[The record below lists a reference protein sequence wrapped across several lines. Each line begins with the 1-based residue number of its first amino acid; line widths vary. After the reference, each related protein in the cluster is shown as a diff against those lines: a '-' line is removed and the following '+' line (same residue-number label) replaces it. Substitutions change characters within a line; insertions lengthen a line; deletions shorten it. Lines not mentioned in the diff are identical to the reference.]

1 MANIALPI
9 KSRNDISMETTLPVF
24 SGGVNANNPV
34 LPVSIDELIKA
45 ERESLS
51 DAELAFQKKNG
62 TNAIPSSFD
71 SAERFC
77 NTLKNPPDANQKK
90 PEYDDAINEYIG
102 LLAIFA
108 CRNLLGLNVSSRT
121 IDLSENSH
129 SALLKGLGN
138 QLSQHGNNR
147 ILTYFCID
155 NKPFAYIYKNCIV
168 PIKDKENYRKALISV
183 PFFNGTE
190 KKFNDILAATTN
202 VNDVS
207 SGKLLFKLLLYAFL
221 YNIGGMF
228 NANGSFLQALG
239 APYLDVTQ
247 RVANSCNSVQ
257 PLSFVQIGNAG
268 NTLYDVLMNAPF
280 CPILPDK
287 LFSENALLLQQNNH
301 YKPPCFGEVVY
312 EDERYNVVNPMSREL
327 CDAVSQPNGSI
338 LLDDPDGAPD
348 CTGSN
353 PDEDGCITCRIK
365 LIVNG
370 VRITVQRKYSI
381 SENCKKADKNGI
393 PLESIN
399 MGIDCNINPC
409 SGITNIFR
417 RYIVWNGPECVSVS
431 FPQTLGTFP
440 VTHLSDKAYVAI
452 VEPNMYMPKFAY
464 LNYYDTYC
472 GCIKFPA
479 PIEPI
484 NTMGNTTSSIY
495 LDFGTT
501 NTICLVEYGGNPD
514 YVDIKEYVTM
524 VTGNQGNADFRIYH
538 LLSDA
543 TTNRGA
549 VQSNEMVRSMAICS
563 LESNIYSSPLY
574 RAHALNAGKDA
585 LDMSINEILRQRSAG
600 RTTGA
605 REEALDL
612 ASVNVYDNLKW
623 TDNNLAN
630 EGYRAVVGSIFSSAF
645 AKLLKGGYNPNCAN
659 IYISVPSSMDN
670 KELTLTSNR
679 VTEALK
685 GIRAGLTINGTHYES
700 TAAAYFIINDPNG
713 GVHIGN
719 NLNIGVDIGGGSI
732 DLFSF
737 RSKIGIGDRPI
748 PSYIDSVKNAAG
760 RKILSETFVH
770 AVRHFYK
777 NRANYNTDR
786 NPFFSCFLQGCA
798 PSSSLNSASDNAA
811 ICITETFI
819 PESEFQENAIGDD
832 RIILNTFRR
841 NVLFKTIAVLNYA
854 SEFVKISWPKDE
866 NGNDIDFSN
875 VDVNIILCGNGSS
888 IWDEKWSGADN
899 MIKGNIIN
907 FLMSR
912 IGCRS
917 LNILASKCPKKE
929 TVMGM
934 TYIQN
939 NQSGDGAMNFKLLNV
954 PATLGGGDT
963 ENVQTYVN
971 DLVDQI
977 ISNGL
982 LSVSNDVDSLNAFHS
997 LLKKEVNR
1005 NRVNTAL
1012 NYVLNKDNV
1021 HNKGNDLFL
1030 ADVFLR
1036 LALELP
1042 FIDPYNS

>member
-1 MANIALPI
+1 MAKIALPI
-9 KSRNDISMETTLPVF
+9 KSRNDISMETALPVF
-24 SGGVNANNPV
+24 SGGVNANYPV
-34 LPVSIDELIKA
+34 LPVSIDNLIDA

-71 SAERFC
+71 AAERFC
-77 NTLKNPPDANQKK
+77 NTLKNPPGAGQVK
-90 PEYDDAINEYIG
+90 PEYNVAINEYIG

-108 CRNLLGLNVSSRT
+108 CRNLLGLNVTSRT
-121 IDLSENSH
+121 IDLSENSG

-147 ILTYFCID
+147 MLTYFCID
-155 NKPFAYIYKNCIV
+155 NKPFAYIYNNCIV
-168 PIKDKENYRKALISV
+168 PIKDKENYKKALISV
-183 PFFNGTE
+183 PFFNGAD
-190 KKFNDILAATTN
+190 KNFDDILAATTN
-202 VNDVS
+202 EDDVS
-207 SGKLLFKLLLYAFL
+207 SGKLLFKQLLYAFL

-247 RVANSCNSVQ
+247 RIANSFNGVQ
-257 PLSFVQIGNAG
+257 PLSFVQVGNVG

-280 CPILPDK
+280 CPILPDN
-287 LFSENALLLQQNNH
+287 LFSENALLLLQNNH
-301 YKPPCFGEVVY
+301 YKPPCFGQVVY
-312 EDERYNVVNPMSREL
+312 EDELYNVVNPMSSDL

-348 CTGSN
+348 CSGSN
-353 PDEDGCITCRIK
+353 PDEDGCITCRIR

-370 VRITVQRKYSI
+370 VKLTVQRKYAI
-381 SENCKKADKNGI
+381 NENCVKSDRNNI
-393 PLESIN
+393 SLESIN

-409 SGITNIFR
+409 ETIPSIFR
-417 RYIVWNGPECVSVS
+417 RYIVWNCPECVTVS
-431 FPQTLGTFP
+431 FPQPLGTFP
-440 VTHLSDKAYVAI
+440 VKHLSDKAFVAI
-452 VEPNMYMPKFAY
+452 VEPNMPIPKFAY
-464 LNYYDTYC
+464 LNYYGKYC

-484 NTMGNTTSSIY
+484 NTMGNTPTSIY

-524 VTGNQGNADFRIYH
+524 VTGDQGNADFRIYH
-538 LLSDA
+538 LLSDP
-543 TTNRGA
+543 TTNRDTA
-549 VQSNEMVRSMAICS
+549 QSNEMVRSMAICS
-563 LESNIYSSPLY
+563 LEGNRYNSPLY

-645 AKLLKGGYNPNCAN
+645 AKLLKGGYNPNFAN
-659 IYISVPSSMDN
+659 IYISVPSSMN
-670 KELTLTSNR
+670 NRELMLTSNR
-679 VTEALK
+679 VQQALS
-685 GIRAGLTINGTHYES
+685 GIRANLKINGTHYES

-713 GVHIGN
+713 GINIGN
-719 NLNIGVDIGGGSI
+719 DFNVGVDIGGGSI

-737 RSKIGIGDRPI
+737 RSKIGIGNRPI
-748 PSYIDSVKNAAG
+748 PSCIDSVKNAAG
-760 RKILSETFVH
+760 RKILSETFVQ
-770 AVRHFYK
+770 AVRHYYH
-777 NRANYNTDR
+777 NRANYSTDR
-786 NPFFSCFLQGCA
+786 NPFFSCFLQGFA

-819 PESEFQENAIGDD
+819 PDSKFQEDAIGND

-854 SEFVKISWPKDE
+854 AEFVKVSWQKDE
-866 NGNDIDFSN
+866 NGNDMDFSN
-875 VDVNIILCGNGSS
+875 ANVNIILCGNGSS
-888 IWDEKWSGADN
+888 IWDEKWSGADD
-899 MIKGNIIN
+899 MIQGNIID
-907 FLMSR
+907 FLKSR
-912 IGCRS
+912 IGCNS
-917 LNILASKCPKKE
+917 LNIQASPQPKKE

-939 NQSGDGAMNFKLLNV
+939 NQGGDGAMNFDLLNV

-963 ENVQTYVN
+963 VTVQNYV
-971 DLVDQI
+971 DGLVDQI
-977 ISNGL
+977 IGREL
-982 LSVSNDVDSLNAFHS
+982 LSVSNDVDNLNAFHS
-997 LLKKEVNR
+997 LLRKEVNSS
-1005 NRVNTAL
+1005 RVKTAL
-1012 NYVLNKDNV
+1012 NTVLNKDSV
-1021 HNKGNDLFL
+1021 HNKGNALFL

-1036 LALELP
+1036 LALDLP
-1042 FIDPYNS
+1042 FIDPYN